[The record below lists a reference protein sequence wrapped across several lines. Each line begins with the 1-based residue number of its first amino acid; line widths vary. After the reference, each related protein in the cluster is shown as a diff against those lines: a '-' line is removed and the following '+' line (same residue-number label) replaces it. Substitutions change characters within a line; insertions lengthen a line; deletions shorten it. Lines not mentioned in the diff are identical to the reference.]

1 VFIILKKP
9 IRQFVDDFHKL
20 EIPISISYLLQQIN
34 LMSLSLYTVNMHQR
48 LLDFSGNKYVANDI
62 QHKSGIH

>member
-1 VFIILKKP
+1 
-9 IRQFVDDFHKL
+9 VDDFHKL